1 MDNRRMCP
9 HCRAFITSSDKV
21 CPYCGEKVPPRAI
34 DIRDTGQM
42 LMGFIPSARFVTA
55 IILLINFALF
65 LGSTQIAAGSAILE
79 AGVETGAMV
88 RRYHQFY
95 RLITAGFLHANWLHI
110 LMNCWVL
117 WDLGA
122 QVEELYGAP
131 RMTVIFFLATASGF
145 LTCAFYNPMSPTL
158 GASAGLFGLIGAM
171 IALGMKTRNSMGQ
184 AIRAHYIRWA
194 IYGLLF
200 GLLPGISNAAHIG
213 GLVAGFGVAYLA
225 GTPLLTQDA
234 PAEKFWRAASGVCV
248 VLTLFS
254 FFQLYQQLSANL
266 Q

>member
-9 HCRAFITSSDKV
+9 NCRAFITSGDKV

-34 DIRDTGQM
+34 DLRDTGQM
-42 LMGFIPSARFVTA
+42 LMGFIPSARFVTS
-55 IILLINFALF
+55 IILLINFAFF
-65 LGSTQIAAGSAILE
+65 LGSTQFKAGYAIVE
-79 AGVETGAMV
+79 AGIETGAAIRV
-88 RRYHQFY
+88 YHQYY
-95 RLITAGFLHANWLHI
+95 RLITAGFLHGGWLHI

-131 RMTVIFFLATASGF
+131 RMTVFYFLSTVAGF
-145 LTCAFYNPMSPTL
+145 LTCAYWNPQAPTL

-171 IALGMKTRNSMGQ
+171 IALGVRTRNSMGQ

-200 GLLPGISNAAHIG
+200 GLLPGISNAAHLG
-213 GLVAGFGVAYLA
+213 GLAAGFGVAYLA
-225 GTPLLTQDA
+225 STPLLRQDA
-234 PAEKFWRAASGVCV
+234 PSENFWRGAAGLCV
-248 VLTLFS
+248 VLTLYS
-254 FFQLYQQLSANL
+254 FFQLYQQLSVNL

>member
-1 MDNRRMCP
+1 MDKRRMCP
-9 HCRAFITSSDKV
+9 NCRAFITADDRI

-34 DIRDTGQM
+34 DLRDTGQM
-42 LMGFIPSARFVTA
+42 LMGFIPNARFVTSL
-55 IILLINFALF
+55 ILLINFALF
-65 LGSTQIAAGSAILE
+65 LGSTQFKGGFAIVQYG
-79 AGVETGAMV
+79 AETGVAV
-88 RRYHQFY
+88 RVYHQYY
-95 RLITAGFLHANWLHI
+95 RLVTAGFLHGGWLHI

-122 QVEELYGAP
+122 QVEEIYGAA
-131 RMTVIFFLATASGF
+131 RLTVFYFLATVGGF
-145 LTCAFYNPMSPTL
+145 LVAAYWAPQAPTL

-171 IALGMKTRNSMGQ
+171 IALGFRTRSAMGK
-184 AIRAHYIRWA
+184 AIRGQYVRWA

-213 GLVAGFGVAYLA
+213 GLAAGFGAAYLA
-225 GTPLLTQDA
+225 GTPLLRQDS
-234 PAEKFWRAASGVCV
+234 PAETFWRAAAGLCV

-254 FFQLYQQLSANL
+254 FFQLYQQIAAPV